1 MDKAPNWL
9 QEIQFFYRR
18 MTLYPISATA
28 QALWQYLMV
37 RANGTFWI
45 YQLCLSQQEIAGVLS
60 VSTSAVRRARDE
72 LVQNKYIYYLEGRK
86 RHPGEYVLLSC
97 RDPKRLMCGGPSQ
110 VLMLQLKD

>member
-1 MDKAPNWL
+1 MLTDREQQILGW
-9 QEIQFFYRR
+9 I
-18 MTLYPISATA
+18 
-28 QALWQYLMV
+28 
-37 RANGTFWI
+37 RANPSI
-45 YQLCLSQQEIAGVLS
+45 SQQEIAGVLS